1 MCLFPKST
9 QIMWL
14 NTNSSPFFE
23 HSIYGQ
29 ISAGHFQRRKPS
41 RGVKI
46 REEGLFTPK
55 HQNNL
60 SDLQVAAV
68 NPGHFRWTQP
78 FLMLACFL
86 MGACGMPLTL
96 PQCSS
101 MMPSTSE
108 PPCNCW
114 LPSGFSRGKRGSAC
128 PCGPKIQ
135 CFNRLSVLL
144 AERCDRQLLCR
155 SFYVSLWDHC
165 SFKDFQVMESPLQTY
180 FLLLWDIY
188 IHLLC
193 TQQYLP
199 SKKYWP
205 GILVA

>member
-68 NPGHFRWTQP
+68 NLGHFRWTQP

-96 PQCSS
+96 P
-101 MMPSTSE
+101 PSHSAAQWCQAHRNPPVTADFPQASPGVKEAAHAPVVQRYSVSIDCRFCLLKDVTGRFSADPFTSRYE
-108 PPCNCW
+108 T
-114 LPSGFSRGKRGSAC
+114 
-128 PCGPKIQ
+128 I
-135 CFNRLSVLL
+135 VLL
-144 AERCDRQLLCR
+144 KIFKWWKVLCKPTFCYSGISISICCARNNICPQKSIDRG
-155 SFYVSLWDHC
+155 F
-165 SFKDFQVMESPLQTY
+165 
-180 FLLLWDIY
+180 
-188 IHLLC
+188 
-193 TQQYLP
+193 
-199 SKKYWP
+199 
-205 GILVA
+205 